1 MLALVSAQTC
11 ERCGAPLPLDARF
24 CPRCGAPIAL
34 ATTEERKVV
43 SILFADV
50 ADSTELAATLD
61 PERFREVIGAFYSTV
76 SEELESMRG
85 RAEKFAGDAVMAVF
99 GIPQTH
105 DDDAVRAVRAG
116 LMIRDRTGR
125 LGEELGLAM
134 PLRVRVGVNSGAVA
148 TGSGPA
154 DQFLVS
160 GAPVNLAARLQENAE
175 PNEVL
180 AGETTRQLTQ
190 NAVEFAEPRGIAAKG
205 FVDAIRAWPV
215 VGLSTRSTRR
225 TIPLVDRRHELSL
238 LVDAFERVGDSR
250 RAHLVTI
257 LGEPGIGKSRLVEEL
272 VAGLP
277 EEARVL
283 TGRATE
289 FGEDVTFAPI
299 AEMIRR
305 ELGVSAGVP
314 ARELRARL
322 EELVRT
328 CCGPSETKLVV
339 ARLGLALGLGR
350 EPRDVPPEQFW
361 SESLKRF
368 EAFVEGDA
376 GGESGRYRIAE
387 VRAGLMDLLEGMTR
401 TGPVVMVF
409 EDLHRAQPELLD
421 LVEQMMR
428 RSRRLPLLALC
439 VARDELLEKR
449 EGWGGGVADAVTL
462 RLDPL
467 SDRDAKDLAQAAGE
481 VDDGTAVRIARHAG
495 GNPFF
500 IIETTGMLLQ
510 EHAEHLLGTQ
520 HSHILPPTVQAVVA
534 ARMDRLPDPA
544 RDLVR
549 KASVFPRSTFHTDEL
564 ALVAEPKEE
573 ILELLED
580 EEVLARDRERPNVW
594 RFRHDVLRDVAYQ
607 SLPKRERM
615 RLHLLV
621 AEGFESSDPDRY
633 PQSVAYHLEQ
643 AARASID
650 LDPSDRSIAD
660 RAVKALTKAGDVTR
674 RRMESR
680 TSLDLYERA
689 LALAGPSDG
698 WGAREA
704 WILSAMGEVRYWLG
718 EYDTA
723 RVSLTK
729 ALRLAPDDL
738 WVRAHA
744 SRFLGDITLN
754 IQGDYERA
762 KEAFDDA
769 LAASKELDDPWVLAR
784 AYLMAGW
791 APYWVGDLNGAREMF
806 EHALETARSGPEEDR
821 WAEARALVALT
832 SVISPVGDEQDCLG
846 LANQAL
852 ELGQKMGDQ
861 FTMAVAQETVGNS
874 LRRMMRLEE
883 SLPFLD
889 EAVTIFRELGSRW
902 ELASALGDRGEVH
915 FLAERL
921 PEAEADL
928 SAALDLCRQLGERS
942 LVTWTSCEL
951 VKILLAKGDLP
962 AARALY
968 EGSSEL
974 SATKEPG
981 TRGGVLVAECWLAL
995 AEGDRDRARE
1005 LALEVLELDR
1015 AEGWRNVVAART
1027 WWVGSLFGADTVG
1040 GEGALEEAERIL
1052 KEANWAQYLREPD
1065 LVLQAV
1071 GS

>member
-1 MLALVSAQTC
+1 MLAGVSAQTC

-24 CPRCGAPIAL
+24 CPRCGAPVAL

-50 ADSTELAATLD
+50 ADSTELAASLD
-61 PERFREVIGAFYSTV
+61 PERFREVIGAFFTTV
-76 SEELESMRG
+76 SEELESLRG
-85 RAEKFAGDAVMAVF
+85 RVEKFAGDAVMAVF
-99 GIPQTH
+99 GIPQTN

-116 LMIRDRTGR
+116 LMIRESTAR
-125 LGEELGLAM
+125 LGEELGLAV

-160 GAPVNLAARLQENAE
+160 GAPVNLAARLQENAD

-190 NAVEFAEPRGIAAKG
+190 SAVEFGEPRVIEAKG
-205 FVDAIRAWPV
+205 FAETIRAWPV
-215 VGLSTRSTRR
+215 LGLSTRSTRR
-225 TIPLVDRRHELSL
+225 TIPLVDRRRELSL
-238 LVDAFERVGDSR
+238 LVDAFERVQDTR
-250 RAHLVTI
+250 RAHLVTV

-272 VAGLP
+272 IAGLP
-277 EEARVL
+277 EDARVL
-283 TGRATE
+283 SGRATE

-299 AEMIRR
+299 AEMLRR
-305 ELGVSAGVP
+305 ELGVSLAVP
-314 ARELRARL
+314 AAELRARL

-328 CCGPSETKLVV
+328 CCGPSETERVV
-339 ARLGLALGLGR
+339 ARLGLAVGLGR

-368 EAFVEGDA
+368 EAFVEGD
-376 GGESGRYRIAE
+376 GGGDGGRYRTAE
-387 VRAGLMDLLEGMTR
+387 VRAGLLDLLDGMTR
-401 TGPVVMVF
+401 TGAVVMVF

-421 LVEQMMR
+421 LLEQLMR
-428 RSRRLPLLALC
+428 RSRRLPLLAMC
-439 VARDELLEKR
+439 VARDELLERR
-449 EGWGGGVADAVTL
+449 EGWGGGVPDAVML

-467 SDRDAKDLAQAAGE
+467 GDRDAIDLAQAAGE
-481 VDDGTAVRIARHAG
+481 VDEGTAVRIARHAG

-510 EHAEHLLGTQ
+510 EHAEHLLSAQ
-520 HSHILPPTVQAVVA
+520 HSHVLPPTVQAVIA
-534 ARMDRLPDPA
+534 ARMDHLAEPA

-549 KASVFPRSTFHTDEL
+549 KASVFPRSNFHTDEL
-564 ALVAEPKEE
+564 ALIAEPNEE
-573 ILELLED
+573 VLESLED
-580 EEVLARDRERPNVW
+580 EEVLMRDRDRPGVW
-594 RFRHDVLRDVAYQ
+594 RFRNDVFRDVAYET
-607 SLPKRERM
+607 LPKRERM

-621 AEGFESSDPDRY
+621 AEGIESWDPDRY

-643 AARASID
+643 AARASLD
-650 LDPSDRSIAD
+650 LDPTDRSIAD

-674 RRMESR
+674 RRMELRSA
-680 TSLDLYERA
+680 LDLYERA

-698 WGAREA
+698 WGSREA
-704 WILSAMGEVRYWLG
+704 WILSAMGEVRYWLA

-723 RVSLTK
+723 RVSLSK

-738 WVRAHA
+738 WVQAHA
-744 SRFLGDITLN
+744 NRFLGDIALN
-754 IQGDYERA
+754 VQGDYERA
-762 KEAFDDA
+762 KERFDAA
-769 LAASKELDDPWVLAR
+769 LEASKKVDDHWVLAR
-784 AYLMAGW
+784 AYLMGGW
-791 APYWVGDLNGAREMF
+791 APYWIGDLNGAREMF
-806 EHALETARSGPEEDR
+806 EHALEAARSQPEEDL

-832 SVISPVGDEQDCLG
+832 SVISPVGDEQDCLD
-846 LANQAL
+846 LATQAL
-852 ELGQKMGDQ
+852 ELGRKMDDP
-861 FTMAVAQETVGNS
+861 FTIAVAQETVGNA

-883 SLPFLD
+883 ALPSLE
-889 EAVTIFRELGSRW
+889 EAVGTFRDLGSRW

-915 FLAERL
+915 FLAGRL
-921 PEAEADL
+921 AEAEQDL
-928 SAALDLCRQLGERS
+928 RVSLDLCRQLGERS
-942 LVTWTSCEL
+942 LITWTACEL

-968 EGSSEL
+968 EDSS
-974 SATKEPG
+974 AWVAAKEPG

-995 AEGDRDRARE
+995 AEGERDRARE
-1005 LALEVLELDR
+1005 LALELLELDR

-1027 WWVGSLFGADTVG
+1027 WWVGKLFGPDSVG
-1040 GEGALEEAERIL
+1040 GEDALDEAERVL
-1052 KEANWAQYLREPD
+1052 GEAHWAQYLREPE